1 MEETKAPMPTFD
13 PSYVARKTPGAGLKD
28 YEHQI
33 DMAALRR
40 YRLERV
46 RQKLIA
52 ADYGACVLFDP
63 INIRYATG
71 TRNMQVFCMHHAD
84 RYVFVPAEGP
94 VVLFDGYM
102 AKHPIDASET
112 VDERRPATTWYYETK
127 GPNVLDAAK
136 RWAAEIADLVGT
148 HCGGNRRLAIDR
160 LGAVGFE
167 PLISHGLEI
176 MDGQA
181 VLEQAR
187 AIKSP
192 EEVACMCFAISV
204 CEAGMARMREA
215 LRPGISE
222 NHLWSLLV
230 QANVE
235 QGGEWMDTRLLA
247 SGGRTNPWYQE
258 CGEKLIRIGDLVA
271 FDTDLIGPFGYC
283 ADISRTFHC
292 GPGKPS
298 ETQKRLYRHAY
309 EQIQYNIALPR
320 PGMAFREYA
329 EQSWKIPEEFLAN
342 RYMCLAHGVGMVDE
356 YPDIVH
362 PLDWEETGYDGV
374 IEENMTLCVESYIGE
389 EGGAEGVKLEEQ
401 VLVTAEG
408 VQILS
413 TFPFEEE
420 LLG

>member
-1 MEETKAPMPTFD
+1 MDGHPP
-13 PSYVARKTPGAGLKD
+13 AGL
-28 YEHQI
+28 
-33 DMAALRR
+33 
-40 YRLERV
+40 
-46 RQKLIA
+46 
-52 ADYGACVLFDP
+52 
-63 INIRYATG
+63 
-71 TRNMQVFCMHHAD
+71 
-84 RYVFVPAEGP
+84 
-94 VVLFDGYM
+94 
-102 AKHPIDASET
+102 
-112 VDERRPATTWYYETK
+112 
-127 GPNVLDAAK
+127 
-136 RWAAEIADLVGT
+136 
-148 HCGGNRRLAIDR
+148 
-160 LGAVGFE
+160 
-167 PLISHGLEI
+167 
-176 MDGQA
+176 
-181 VLEQAR
+181 
-187 AIKSP
+187 
-192 EEVACMCFAISV
+192 
-204 CEAGMARMREA
+204 
-215 LRPGISE
+215 
-222 NHLWSLLV
+222 
-230 QANVE
+230 
-235 QGGEWMDTRLLA
+235 
-247 SGGRTNPWYQE
+247 TNPWYQE